1 MNENEKLL
9 EAFRSYLTDEK
20 KVSAN
25 TLESYMRDMNS
36 FRSFLEA
43 DSPDVR
49 LTSATEAD
57 IERYIAFLKDHGKSN
72 ATVIRGIAS
81 MRNFYQYLMQHDLCS
96 YNPARSIKAERDD
109 KKLPQILTNT
119 EIDMLLDSPDIATPK
134 GCRDKAMLELL
145 YATGIR
151 VSELINLN
159 VDDVNLQ
166 LGMLNCHSDRNQR
179 FIPIYSE
186 AIGALSDYLYRVR
199 PLIVSDRTNK
209 NLFVNLNGKRLTR
222 QGFWKIIKY
231 YAERTGIKKDIT
243 PHTLRHSFAAHL
255 FENGAQLK
263 DIKDMLGHADISS
276 TQVYAQLAKNKY
288 KDVYNKYHPR
298 AHSS

>member
-1 MNENEKLL
+1 MKENENLL
-9 EAFRSYLTDEK
+9 EAFRDYLEDEK

-36 FRSFLEA
+36 FRSFWETDHPDSSLTQADEA
-43 DSPDVR
+43 
-49 LTSATEAD
+49 A
-57 IERYIAFLKDHGKSN
+57 IERYVAFLKEHGKSN

-81 MRNFYQYLMQHDLCS
+81 MRNFYQYLMRRELCS
-96 YNPARSIKAERDD
+96 HNPARTIKAERED
-109 KKLPQILTNT
+109 KKLPEILTNA
-119 EIDMLLDSPDIATPK
+119 EIDQLLLSPDIATPK

-151 VSELINLN
+151 VSELINLQ

-166 LGMLNCHSDRNQR
+166 LGMLNCHSDRSQR
-179 FIPIYSE
+179 FIPIYAE
-186 AIGALSDYLYRVR
+186 AVGALSDYLYRVR
-199 PLIVSDRTNK
+199 PLIVSDRSNQ
-209 NLFVNLNGKRLTR
+209 NLFVNLNGKQLTR

-276 TQVYAQLAKNKY
+276 TQVYAQLAKSKY
-288 KDVYNKYHPR
+288 RDVYNRYHPR